1 MKTLRS
7 LFVMSAL
14 TAGCLSAH
22 PAAAQDADL
31 EFIHAMQDQGYG
43 DVAVDYLKMVQ
54 KRKDL
59 PDAIR
64 EVWNFEMSRS
74 LKAAAKVA
82 YTPEEAEKLTNE
94 AQDYLN
100 KFLKE
105 NPNHPEAMAALATWG
120 SFPMDNALKDI
131 RAAEKTKDAAER
143 AKLLKGARAGLEEAR
158 GRFRDAATKLQARLN
173 ALPPLPKG
181 AKGKVISKQV
191 QRQIAQR
198 EDLETN
204 IQSCRFQDA
213 LIDYYLAQTY
223 TDPKDP
229 ARAAALKKASKG
241 FDAIWQGNRSNIG
254 VLGLFRI
261 GLYAHMWDGKCHE
274 KWGNLVTALDIY
286 DEVLGN
292 DSDPGTRG
300 PSDPEMDA
308 LFAQV
313 ELFRLQIVK
322 TKSLND
328 FYDEAKGWL
337 DAYGKSRLNLDGYQA
352 IALELVKTQLEQAE
366 KAKDAKEKARLIGE
380 AMARAAEMAKIR
392 SAYQKEFIL
401 LRRGVAK
408 TKTGGGAEAGTFEE
422 AVALGDSAAAIG
434 QWHEAVASYQRAV
447 DLSGKFTGKVKPVDR
462 EKAVKSLHED
472 LANAMVRQAGDLAKK
487 NNLEECLAAA
497 EKVTKDYKDTAAAP
511 QAAALRVAAA
521 LDLYKAVPAD
531 KKDQKGKALERLEE
545 LAKFTID
552 NWPGKREA
560 DDARM
565 ALGQASLVQG
575 KSDEALKVFEAVNP
589 KSERYPVALLMAAK
603 VYWYRYLTERNTAKK
618 DLLAAYRQKAVAQLR
633 ESLKVQQEKAK
644 TEKTLSP
651 TLIETQL
658 VLAETELEAN
668 NAKEAAAL
676 LQPLYDALKETKPE
690 DNITIRVFVGI
701 IKAHL
706 ALNELEKATGV
717 GVALAESGP
726 DIPVVNGEL
735 IKFVSELESQRA
747 AAEKE
752 IREPKSPQQ
761 AEAAKQKLESARQVL
776 AKVVPKLVGRQ
787 QMSGSA
793 LVYVGDMCAAVGQT
807 EAARDQYARVVK
819 YAEENPAYAKAADRA
834 VTRARSQLIDLL
846 LDEGKYEEAI
856 KHAEELVKQYPRAL
870 GPKMKLGRA
879 LDARAAKEP
888 ATYKE
893 TLTHWIK
900 LRSAIEEGLSQLIS
914 KRAKPE
920 VIAKMRRE
928 YYDVTCCL
936 AECYLA
942 QATKTS
948 DKTAAHKTALD
959 GARVLESDLALNPK
973 LDGPDSVD
981 KYNKVKQKISDFL
994 KAK

>member
-7 LFVMSAL
+7 LFVVSVL
-14 TAGCLSAH
+14 TAACLCAQ

-43 DVAVDYLKMVQ
+43 DVAVDYLKMLQ
-54 KRKDL
+54 QRKDL

-64 EVWNFEMSRS
+64 GVWDFEMSRS

-131 RAAEKTKDAAER
+131 RAAEKTKDEAER
-143 AKLLKGARAGLEEAR
+143 AKLFKGARAGLEDAR
-158 GRFRDAATKLQARLN
+158 AKFNDAATKLQARFN

-181 AKGKVISKQV
+181 IKGKVIPKPV

-198 EDLETN
+198 EDLEKN

-229 ARAAALKKASKG
+229 ARAAALKKAAKG
-241 FDAIWQGNRSNIG
+241 FDAIWQGNRLNI
-254 VLGLFRI
+254 I

-274 KWGNLVTALDIY
+274 KWGDLVTALDIY

-322 TKSLND
+322 TKSLNG

-337 DAYGKSRLNLDGYQA
+337 DAYVKTRLNLDGYQA

-366 KAKDAKEKARLIGE
+366 KAKDPKEKARLTGE
-380 AMARAAEMAKIR
+380 AMAKAAEMAKVR

-408 TKTGGGAEAGTFEE
+408 TKTGSGAQAGTFEE
-422 AVALGDSAAAIG
+422 AVALGDSAVVAG
-434 QWHEAVASYQRAV
+434 QWDEAVASYQRAV
-447 DLSGKFTGKVKPVDR
+447 ELSGKFAGGKVKPVDR
-462 EKAVKSLHED
+462 EKAVKKLSED
-472 LANAMVRQAGDLAKK
+472 LANAFYRQACDLFAKK
-487 NNLEECLAAA
+487 KLEECLVAA
-497 EKVTKDYKDTAAAP
+497 EKVTKDYKDTLAAP
-511 QAAALRVAAA
+511 QAGALRVAAA
-521 LDLYKAVPAD
+521 LNLYVAVPAD
-531 KKDQKGKALERLEE
+531 KKDQKAEALKRLEE
-545 LAKFTID
+545 LAKFTVA
-552 NWPGKREA
+552 NWPGKPEA

-575 KSDEALKVFEAVNP
+575 KTDEALKVFEAVNP
-589 KSERYPVALLMAAK
+589 KSDRYPTALLMAAK

-618 DLLAAYRQKAVAQLR
+618 EQLAAYRKKAVAQLR
-633 ESLKVQQEKAK
+633 ESLKVQQAK
-644 TEKTLSP
+644 GATEKTLSP

-658 VLAETELEAN
+658 VLAETELEGN
-668 NAKEAAAL
+668 NAKEAVAL

-761 AEAAKQKLESARQVL
+761 AEAAKQRLESARQVL

-787 QMSGSA
+787 QMSATA
-793 LVYVGDMCAAVGQT
+793 LVYVADMCVAVGQA

-846 LDEGKYEEAI
+846 LDQGNYEEAI
-856 KHAEELVKQYPRAL
+856 KHAEQLVKQYPRAL
-870 GPKMKLGRA
+870 APKMKMGRA

-893 TLTHWIK
+893 ALTHWIRV
-900 LRSAIEEGLSQLIS
+900 RSGIEEGLAQLIS
-914 KRAKPE
+914 KHAKPDE
-920 VIAKMRRE
+920 IAKMRRQ
-928 YYDVTCCL
+928 YYDATCCL

-942 QATKTS
+942 LASKTS
-948 DKTAAHKTALD
+948 DKAAAQKTALD
-959 GARVLESDLALNPK
+959 GAKVLESDLALNPN
-973 LDGPDSVD
+973 LDGPESVD
-981 KYNKVKQKISDFL
+981 NYAKVKQKISDFL
-994 KAK
+994 KPK